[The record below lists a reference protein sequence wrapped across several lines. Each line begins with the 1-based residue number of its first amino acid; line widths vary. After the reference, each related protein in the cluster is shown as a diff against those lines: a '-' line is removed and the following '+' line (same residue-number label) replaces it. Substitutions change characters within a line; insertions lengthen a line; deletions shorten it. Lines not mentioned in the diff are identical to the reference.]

1 MKKLLTISAALLL
14 TAGLFAGGLVT
25 NTNQSAMFTRMQAR
39 DATLGI
45 DAVYF
50 NPAGLL
56 NLNDGFHFSLS
67 NQFINQTQL
76 ISSDYPLLNDFP
88 REFTGEVQAPVF
100 PSIYAVYKTGKLAFS
115 FGFNPIGGGGGATF
129 DKGLPSFESGIAD
142 LVPTLQSIVAPLDAG
157 VEASTGTDPFFRNI
171 AGYEADIFFEGSSI
185 YFGYQGNIS
194 YALNDMIS
202 LAVGVRYV
210 TAKNTYKGYIRN
222 VGISASPAIGE
233 LVGFYSPPGNY
244 LRAIAGTPYTDPETA
259 AIFNGYADG
268 IDLAS
273 NIEADVEQTGTGITP
288 IISLNISPSE
298 KLNIA
303 LKYEMKT
310 ALELTNTVYNEKG
323 AGIWTDGGKE
333 IADMPAQLAGGL
345 VYKPVERL
353 TISTGVHYYFD
364 KDVDYDGSD
373 TVDINMIDD
382 NFFEYALGVEYGLSD
397 KFRVSAGWLTTVTGV
412 NDNYQSDLSYSLN
425 TNTFGAGF
433 GYRINDML
441 DLNIAGS
448 YSMYKDGSVTGS
460 SELTGLDY
468 TLSLDKNVWIVS
480 AGLNISLGGR

>member
-1 MKKLLTISAALLL
+1 MAALLF
-14 TAGLFAGGLVT
+14 TTGLFAGGLVT

-45 DAVYF
+45 DAVYY

-76 ISSDYPLLNDFP
+76 ISSDYPLLDDYP
-88 REFTGEVQAPVF
+88 REFTGKVQAPVF

-129 DKGLPSFESGIAD
+129 DDGLPSFESGIAE

-157 VEASTGTDPFFRNI
+157 VEASTGTDPLFRNVT
-171 AGYEADIFFEGSSI
+171 GYAADIFFEGSSI
-185 YFGYQGNIS
+185 YFGYQGNVS

-202 LAVGVRYV
+202 LAIGVRYV

-222 VGISASPAIGE
+222 VSVSASPAIPD
-233 LVGFYSPPGNY
+233 LVGTYSPPGQY
-244 LRAIAGTPYTDPETA
+244 LRTIASTPYADAGTG
-259 AIFNGYADG
+259 AIFNNYADI
-268 IDLAS
+268 IDGGS

-288 IISLNISPSE
+288 IVSLNISPSE

-310 ALELTNTVYNEKG
+310 ALELTNTVYDEKG

-345 VYKPVERL
+345 VYKPIERL

-364 KDVDYDGSD
+364 KNVDYDGSD

-382 NFFEYALGVEYGLSD
+382 NFFEYALGIEYGLSEN
-397 KFRVSAGWLTTVTGV
+397 FRVSAGWLTTVTGV
-412 NDNYQSDLSYSLN
+412 NENYQSDLTYSLN

-433 GYRINDML
+433 GYRINEMI
-441 DLNIAGS
+441 DLKIAGS
-448 YSMYKDGSVTGS
+448 YNMYKKGYVDRS
-460 SELTGLDY
+460 SELTGMDY
-468 TLSLDKNVWIVS
+468 TMSLDKNVWIVS